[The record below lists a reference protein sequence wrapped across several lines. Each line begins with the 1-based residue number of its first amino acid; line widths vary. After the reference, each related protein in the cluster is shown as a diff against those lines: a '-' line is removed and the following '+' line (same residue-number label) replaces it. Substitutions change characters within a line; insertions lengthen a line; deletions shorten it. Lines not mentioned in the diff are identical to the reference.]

1 MITLTFLDV
10 DPGREYTVWT
20 SVEDMPNVIAEELA
34 KPGIVMVGIGCT
46 ERGVID

>member
-1 MITLTFLDV
+1 MLSLEFLEV
-10 DPGREYTVWT
+10 DAGREYTVWADPEEALPT
-20 SVEDMPNVIAEELA
+20 IAEELA

>member
-1 MITLTFLDV
+1 MISLGFLKV
-10 DPGREYTVWT
+10 EEGHEYTVW
-20 SVEDMPNVIAEELA
+20 VDPEDALKVIAEELN